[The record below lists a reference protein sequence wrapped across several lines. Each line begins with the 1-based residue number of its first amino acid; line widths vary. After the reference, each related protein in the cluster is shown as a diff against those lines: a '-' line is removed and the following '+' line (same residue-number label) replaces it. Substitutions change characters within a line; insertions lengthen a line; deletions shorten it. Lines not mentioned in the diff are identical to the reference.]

1 MVQGEELDIL
11 APVVS
16 RATPHLWTN
25 SFCYGLAIR
34 GTQNF
39 DPFPL
44 PAYVM
49 LTGIVVAPGTAKG
62 GDTQTD
68 PELTLL
74 SLLSDNAADG
84 GWSGSGNALGG
95 AAGNIA

>member
-1 MVQGEELDIL
+1 
-11 APVVS
+11 
-16 RATPHLWTN
+16 
-25 SFCYGLAIR
+25 
-34 GTQNF
+34 
-39 DPFPL
+39 
-44 PAYVM
+44 M
-49 LTGIVVAPGTAKG
+49 LTCIAVAPGTAKG

-95 AAGNIA
+95 TAGNIA

>member
-1 MVQGEELDIL
+1 
-11 APVVS
+11 
-16 RATPHLWTN
+16 
-25 SFCYGLAIR
+25 
-34 GTQNF
+34 
-39 DPFPL
+39 
-44 PAYVM
+44 M